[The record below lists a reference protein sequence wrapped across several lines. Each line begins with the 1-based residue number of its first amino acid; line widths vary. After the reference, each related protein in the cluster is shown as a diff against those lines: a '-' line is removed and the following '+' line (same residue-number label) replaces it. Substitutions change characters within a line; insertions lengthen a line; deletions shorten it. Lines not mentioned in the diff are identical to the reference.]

1 MRCARACAVQARRR
15 LIWRMWPRAGWMAF
29 LNRGLFVG
37 NWGRGVGYPRGGGG
51 WREFHPAGGLLITEA
66 GGLAGNYTGEPDFL
80 ERGEIVAANPKLY
93 AQMVTVLKP
102 HSGAP

>member
-1 MRCARACAVQARRR
+1 MVFFEQG
-15 LIWRMWPRAGWMAF
+15 IYPWDMA
-29 LNRGLFVG
+29 
-37 NWGRGVGYPRGGGG
+37 
-51 WREFHPAGGLLITEA
+51 AGGLLITEA

-102 HSGAP
+102 HSGAPHKTNQNV